1 MMPRVYIASCV
12 GHAELWRK
20 VHETP
25 DIHFVS
31 RWPFLEPFVDP
42 TALNSRK
49 IWLDDMADVRACH
62 ALIVYAVEGV
72 HLRGALVEAGAAL
85 ALGRMVIVVGEH
97 PDYGFWQH
105 HPNVT
110 HVATFEN
117 ALDAVRGRALSPR
130 WTNSHE

>member
-12 GHAELWRK
+12 RHAELWRAI
-20 VHETP
+20 HTTP

-31 RWPFLEPFVDP
+31 RWPFLEPFIDP
-42 TALNSRK
+42 DPANSRK
-49 IWLDDMADVRACH
+49 IWLDDMADVRGCH
-62 ALIVYAVEGV
+62 ALIVYAVEGD

-97 PDYGFWQH
+97 PDYGSWQY

-110 HVATFEN
+110 HVATLEN

-130 WTNSHE
+130 WASSHE